1 MSPLFL
7 LHLVPL
13 YLVLGRFDEVALHR
27 KRNIMSV
34 LEPKEKVALIKA
46 TPGPGMGLFNDGQG
60 WSLLLDPHLKT

>member
-34 LEPKEKVALIKA
+34 LEPKEKVAL
-46 TPGPGMGLFNDGQG
+46 M
-60 WSLLLDPHLKT
+60 